1 MSAVER
7 ARASEAPVLEV
18 SDLKVHFPVLGGIL
32 RRRVGTVF
40 AVDGVNLSIQRG
52 ETLGLVGESG
62 CGKSTLGR
70 AVIRLYESTAG
81 TIRFEDQD
89 ITRLSQRVLRPLR
102 RRMQMIF
109 QDPYSSLNP
118 RSTVGDILEGPLALH
133 GVKRG
138 ERRKRVDAL
147 LDRVGLSSSAAHKF
161 PHEFSGGQRQ
171 RVGIARAICLNPS
184 LVICDEAVSALDVSV
199 QSQVLNLLLD
209 LQTDLGLSYLF
220 ISHDLS
226 VVRHMADRI
235 AVMYLGKIV
244 ELTAA
249 EQIYGRAAHP
259 YTRALLSAVPE
270 PDPSTRLRER
280 IILKGDVPSPLNP
293 PAGCGFQARC
303 PHVQPRCR
311 AERPALR
318 HFEGDL
324 GHEVAC
330 HFPLN

>member
-1 MSAVER
+1 MTSHETVH
-7 ARASEAPVLEV
+7 SSHAPLLQVT
-18 SDLKVHFPVLGGIL
+18 DLKVHFPVLGGIL
-32 RRRVGTVF
+32 RRRVGTVY
-40 AVDGVNLSIQRG
+40 AVDGVNLSVQRA

-70 AVIRLYESTAG
+70 AIIRLYEPTEG
-81 TIRFEDQD
+81 TIRFEEQD
-89 ITRLSQRVLRPLR
+89 ITRLRPRVLRPLR

-118 RSTVGDILEGPLALH
+118 RSTVGDILEGPLVLH
-133 GVKRG
+133 GMERQ
-138 ERRKRVDAL
+138 ERRKRVDGL
-147 LDRVGLSSSAAHKF
+147 LDRVGLSRSAAHKF

-171 RVGIARAICLNPS
+171 RVGIARAICLNPA

-209 LQTDLGLSYLF
+209 LQADLGLSYLF

-244 ELTAA
+244 EMTGAD
-249 EQIYGRAAHP
+249 QIYGRAAHP

-270 PDPSTRLRER
+270 PDPATRQRER
-280 IILKGDVPSPLNP
+280 IILAGDVPSPLNP
-293 PAGCGFQARC
+293 PPGCGFQARC

-311 AERPALR
+311 AETPVLGSVA
-318 HFEGDL
+318 GDQQ
-324 GHEVAC
+324 HQVAC